1 MEKLDYPKQQK
12 SNKAVN
18 KVNEDTFS
26 FLLPYINVFLFTTVL
41 FIIVYKAGVQQHIH
55 IIQGAMLASIL
66 CLLGTTGFQIVKKGF
81 SWRVAVKLFI
91 GIGFIMRM
99 GYMLYTPYTTRAIDL
114 GDTALDGYGHAAYI
128 LKIMVNG
135 HLPETNWVQF
145 YHPPFFHFIAACLCI
160 AVNSIMDYTAYEDIL
175 EIAKIVSCVAS
186 CWSLML
192 MPKICSEL
200 KLNERTKAVAT
211 AIVAVLPSC
220 YLMSARVNNDSLVT
234 YFMIL
239 AILYTLRWY
248 KEQSWKNTIGLGF
261 AFGLGM
267 MTKTSCGNIAL
278 FTGPLMLYVAYKKM
292 KENKDAFKGILI
304 KLSGFGAI
312 AFPLGLW
319 YTLRNY
325 MLFQQP
331 FGYVVRI
338 KESLRIYTGDI
349 SWVKRFITFP
359 VTRLFHP
366 IYSDPWEEYNVSLF
380 VLKSSLF
387 SEFKFKI
394 TPIIP
399 KLLIS
404 FNGCMIILSLG
415 TMVYA
420 IVKYKGNKMLSLGM
434 PVLWG
439 VIYSTFL
446 YFNVEYPFGCTMDF
460 RYIVPTAFLG
470 AIFIGRFFDQICSEK
485 TKQALFYR
493 VVTGTIIGGF
503 AIISILMFC
512 MIEQQ

>member
-1 MEKLDYPKQQK
+1 MEKLDNPKQPK
-12 SNKAVN
+12 SNKAV
-18 KVNEDTFS
+18 KKGNEDTLS
-26 FLLPYINVFLFTTVL
+26 FLLPYINLFLFITVL
-41 FIIVYKAGVQQHIH
+41 FIIVYKVRLQKHIH
-55 IIQGAMLASIL
+55 FIQGAMVASIL
-66 CLLGTTGFQIVKKGF
+66 CMFAVTGLQSVKKGF
-81 SWRVAVKLFI
+81 SWRVAVKLFM
-91 GIGFIMRM
+91 GIGLIMRI

-114 GDTALDGYGHAAYI
+114 GDTSLDGYGHAAYI
-128 LKIMVNG
+128 LKIMVEG

-145 YHPPFFHFIAACLCI
+145 YHPPFFHFLAACLCT
-160 AVNSIMDYTAYEDIL
+160 AVNSVMDYTAYEDIL

-192 MPKICSEL
+192 LPKICTEL
-200 KLNERTKAVAT
+200 GLNERAKAVAT

-220 YLMSARVNNDSLVT
+220 YLMSARVNNDALVT

-248 KEQSWKNTIGLGF
+248 KEQSWKNTIGLGLV
-261 AFGLGM
+261 FGLGM

-292 KENKDAFKGILI
+292 KESKDALKEII
-304 KLSGFGAI
+304 MKLFGFGAI

-325 MLFQQP
+325 ILFQQP
-331 FGYVVRI
+331 FGYVAKI
-338 KESLRIYTGDI
+338 SKTQRIYTGDV
-349 SWVKRFITFP
+349 SWIKRFITFP
-359 VTRLFHP
+359 VTRLFQP

-387 SEFKFKI
+387 SEFEFDI
-394 TPIIP
+394 TPMIP
-399 KLLIS
+399 RLLIF

-415 TMVYA
+415 AMVYA
-420 IVKYKGNKMLSLGM
+420 IVKCKENKMLCFGM

-439 VIYSTFL
+439 VIYSSFL

-470 AIFIGRFFDQICSEK
+470 AIFIGRFFDKTCSKK
-485 TKQALFYR
+485 TKKAVLCR
-493 VVTGTIIGGF
+493 IVTGTIVGGF
-503 AIISILMFC
+503 TLVSILMFC
-512 MIEQQ
+512 MIGQ